1 MGRVDIIEKM
11 MWNKVKC
18 VNEIEV
24 YIGDTKRRSRKRQN
38 KEVIYFF
45 IYYLTLLI
53 YTILKYVI
61 KNDK

>member
-11 MWNKVKC
+11 MWNQVRC

-24 YIGDTKRRSRKRQN
+24 YIGDTKRRSRRRKN

-45 IYYLTLLI
+45 IYYITPLI
-53 YTILKYVI
+53 ILF
-61 KNDK
+61 